1 MPNITPLSEVR
12 KHVSAVHVS
21 GELSLLERRLVNLLL
36 LNAYDDLPAKRKFSL
51 PVSTLYTMLDVK
63 SNNLDHLKKAL
74 LGIMSTP
81 ITFDLFNEKKKGKW
95 DASPPLSYAGIDDGI
110 CTYEYSEY
118 LAERLANPDIYAVI
132 SIGVQRKLKGA
143 YALALYENCVR
154 YVKRPGYPHGT
165 GWITVD
171 MWRQLLGAR
180 SDLYDAFKRFS
191 DKVLKP
197 AIAEVNALSNIT
209 ITPEYKREN
218 RSVVAIRFDVEY
230 VRQQSLLDLSENE
243 EAVIR
248 ASELFGRLNAIGIGG
263 QLAIAW
269 IQQTPERALLTAIAT
284 EEAAQKA
291 RNKPIRNIGAYAQA
305 VYATEP
311 ERVQRALLENQ
322 PKAQSADKPSEKRD
336 LDAEVA
342 KQDQAA
348 KTKAAVIALT
358 ADERAALA
366 AKFIAET
373 GATASY
379 DAAKDRLGNLV
390 ENRKYKDFTRQ
401 RAVEVIANR
410 GIKL

>member
-1 MPNITPLSEVR
+1 MQNITPSSEVR

-36 LNAYDDLPAKRKFSL
+36 LNAYDDLPSKRKFTL
-51 PVSTLYTMLDVK
+51 PVSTLYAMLDVK
-63 SNNLDHLKKAL
+63 SNNIDHLKKAL

-81 ITFDLFNEKKKGKW
+81 ITFDLFNSDKKKGKW
-95 DASPPLSYAGIDDGI
+95 AAAPPLSYAGIEDGI
-110 CTYEYSEY
+110 CTYEYSEF

-132 SIGVQRKLKGA
+132 SIGVQRKLRGA

-154 YVKRPGYPHGT
+154 YVKRPGYESGT
-165 GWITVD
+165 GWIAVD
-171 MWRQLLGAR
+171 MWRALLGAQ
-180 SDLYDAFKRFS
+180 SELYNAFKRFS

-230 VRQQSLLDLSENE
+230 ARQQSLIEISEAQ
-243 EAVIR
+243 EAEIR
-248 ASELFGRLNAIGIGG
+248 ASELFTRLNAIGIGG

-311 ERVQRALLENQ
+311 ERLKRPPAAEKPPEPMAGKNAVAQREEA
-322 PKAQSADKPSEKRD
+322 EK
-336 LDAEVA
+336 DA
-342 KQDQAA
+342 QAA
-348 KTKAAVIALT
+348 KTRAMVASLTDGERSMIAA
-358 ADERAALA
+358 E
-366 AKFIAET
+366 FIAET
-373 GATASY
+373 GSTSY
-379 DAAKDRLGNLV
+379 DSEQGRFKKAA
-390 ENRKYKDFTRQ
+390 ENTAYRAFTIQ
-401 RAVEVIANR
+401 RASGVVAAR
-410 GIKL
+410 GNT